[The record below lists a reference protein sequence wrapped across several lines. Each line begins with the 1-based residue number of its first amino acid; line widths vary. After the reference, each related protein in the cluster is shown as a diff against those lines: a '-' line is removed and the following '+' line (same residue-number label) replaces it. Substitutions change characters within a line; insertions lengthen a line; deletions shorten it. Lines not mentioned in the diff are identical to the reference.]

1 MNDNSCIGFDDEP
14 TTEDLINAKPYIQ
27 GFVSFITQCPTPMT
41 TAIQGDW
48 GSGKTSSL
56 IAIKNE
62 DKLKDAWVL
71 EFNTWQYSQFNLGEQ
86 LVFSLIGEILTQLK
100 TKIEQSSNEGLQS
113 EKEPLKEKLTRVAC
127 TLSPLAKFGATVLGF
142 RDAYEALEQTYSKH
156 LAESHSEDNLGP
168 NQLIKSISTLRSDLQ
183 DLVDAIT
190 RNGPDRIYIF
200 IDDLD
205 RLEPE
210 RAVEVMEALK
220 VFLNLRGCVF
230 VLAIDFAVVLRGV
243 RSKYGADFSED
254 KARSFFDKIIQIPF
268 NLPVSAYEI
277 EGILE
282 SGLNSLGVA
291 FTRENLPQY
300 VDLVNHSIGTN
311 PRSIKRILNTF
322 ALILEI
328 SKVRTEDTPE
338 ELSRSQ
344 LDVFAVLC
352 LQTGYQ
358 KLFRELLRYMGSGN
372 SAADFLKQSLDMT
385 RSDDDETDRFSE
397 ALKRWGLEPVQGPV
411 LARFLGILEELFSD
425 GRWNNLNNQ
434 RIMDALANAAITA
447 VGLGHESD
455 TVISDGR
462 ISKLEDIDSRLAALP
477 NEKVSIATKN
487 NLRAFEDE
495 LTRELG
501 AVVAGDTG
509 KYWGY
514 AIGEGGET
522 NARIGGNR
530 FAELHY
536 GVKSFRVEFGNFL
549 SKEKQHDL
557 WEEAK
562 RAGLET
568 RAPSTAKPPMSM
580 KSIASEEAARA
591 AARIVV
597 KAYRLGGQ

>member
-1 MNDNSCIGFDDEP
+1 MNTNSWIGFDDEP

-86 LVFSLIGEILTQLK
+86 LVFSLLGEILTQLETMIK
-100 TKIEQSSNEGLQS
+100 HSSSEVLQS
-113 EKEPLKEKLTRVAC
+113 EKEPLKEKLARVAR
-127 TLSPLAKFGATVLGF
+127 TISPLAKFGATMLGF
-142 RDAYEALEQTYSKH
+142 GGAVEALEQTV
-156 LAESHSEDNLGP
+156 AESDTEDTLGP
-168 NQLIKSISTLRSDLQ
+168 NQLIESISTLRSDLQ

-190 RNGPDRIYIF
+190 KSGPDRIYIF

-230 VLAIDFAVVLRGV
+230 VLAIDFSVVLRGV

-282 SGLNSLGVA
+282 SGLKSLGVE
-291 FTRENLPQY
+291 FTKDSLPQY

-372 SAADFLKQSLDMT
+372 SAADFLEQSLDMT

-397 ALKRWGLEPVQGPV
+397 ALERWGLEPVQGPV

-425 GRWNNLNNQ
+425 GKRNNLNDQ

-495 LTRELG
+495 LTRGLG

-568 RAPSTAKPPMSM
+568 RAPSTSKPPMSM
-580 KSIASEEAARA
+580 KSIASEEAARK
-591 AARIVV
+591 AARIVA